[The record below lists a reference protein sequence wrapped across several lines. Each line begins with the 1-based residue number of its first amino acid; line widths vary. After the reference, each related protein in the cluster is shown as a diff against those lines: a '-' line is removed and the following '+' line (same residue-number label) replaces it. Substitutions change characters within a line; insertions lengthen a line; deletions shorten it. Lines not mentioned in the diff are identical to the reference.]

1 MFDDH
6 RFTAIE
12 RLKHLPEKVRQR
24 GLTWLMGRVAELSIS
39 PFIRRACA
47 LARSYSFLSPSF
59 FWRRTFQF
67 AGTYVFLLSS
77 FFWRRTFHFVY
88 DLDYMPVSFDAA
100 WYLLRADLQRKKLG
114 REAIHCV
121 FVPVPDDTRSNSA
134 LAIRS
139 AADALRVW
147 GINNI
152 CVAMSTLLPTV
163 HGFTVCGRREQLD
176 RFGSWSWVDGLSL
189 GRLDQ
194 SLAPSG
200 AK

>member
-1 MFDDH
+1 M
-6 RFTAIE
+6 
-12 RLKHLPEKVRQR
+12 
-24 GLTWLMGRVAELSIS
+24 
-39 PFIRRACA
+39 
-47 LARSYSFLSPSF
+47 
-59 FWRRTFQF
+59 
-67 AGTYVFLLSS
+67 FLLSS

-163 HGFTVCGRREQLD
+163 HGFTVCGRHKPSIDLS
-176 RFGSWSWVDGLSL
+176 SWSWVDGLSL